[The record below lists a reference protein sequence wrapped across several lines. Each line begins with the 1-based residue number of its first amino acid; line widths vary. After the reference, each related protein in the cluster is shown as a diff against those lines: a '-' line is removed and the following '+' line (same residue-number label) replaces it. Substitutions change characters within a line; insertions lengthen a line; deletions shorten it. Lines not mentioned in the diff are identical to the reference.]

1 MAALAIALLYI
12 SEPVPAAI
20 SKASSSLNTAT
31 QSKDVSLSFGAQ
43 GNPIDEPD
51 IDEARTKELRDQV
64 YQELLQTS
72 RHTGPPHQVSQHGE
86 YSGWVWTIPESRYDK
101 TEALLNWPP
110 ATEGP
115 KAAATKWFGSLKAGS
130 IFLASQHT
138 LEDSDK
144 VPVMQIPLAGC
155 TVRLVTEGLRGK
167 TRWWRKTPL
176 EISHPSRD
184 LLARQKNFLLF
195 CDGSAA
201 KEQWL
206 TALSWACSAGGP
218 PRAVQELYS
227 AFCSA
232 LRENKRLHFPQ
243 QAHTPEP
250 HAESDTSKEGGQTEA
265 GAQPKKKGLFKRG
278 WGSKNKSA
286 DEKQVKANKSN
297 LGHSTAAL
305 EHKSAAFIN
314 PEDLDKLWME
324 APQSKAKPAKSAA
337 RQEEQQPQQ
346 QQQHQQPASLEKQ
359 TSQEG
364 FVDHAGDSLDDAAA
378 AGMKGRA
385 GVVRSKSSA
394 SVGALQGSP
403 LHPSHSHHTGGVDD
417 ADMLRHSSAR
427 SDSEASMGS
436 PLTHHGNPRDA
447 SGAFYGAD
455 TGGAHTIAIEH
466 AVNMLLARV
475 AFDLLRSPKFKL
487 QIIAHIQKKLDE
499 LKVPDYINALQV
511 VDVEL
516 GSGVPHISNLQ
527 ALASPSSVIWP
538 QALFDLDFTG
548 DIKLILAAKVDV
560 RDGLAWSSLDKYIKN
575 IEGGG
580 PGAAGLQ
587 AHPSDDAA
595 AAVAAAG
602 VADSEEVAHADALGS
617 SPVLSSTPT
626 GADDPT
632 KKLGRV
638 SQFLGKLQLRKRVAG
653 GIRQLAEQTAQSISK
668 MELKLS
674 MDIKALR
681 GPLYVWLPPPP
692 GDRMWFSFLEAP
704 QLQVTASPL
713 VAGRMVKYS
722 YYIARI
728 SSFIASKMQSSVT
741 KNLVFPSCG
750 DIKILQ
756 LLSLEDEAVTASIPS
771 LSTSRTSPAV
781 AATTAAA
788 LASEDAGKPDAGHKA
803 KTDVK
808 RYGRTT
814 SAGGTTTVATPP
826 PPSAATA
833 LNQATAR
840 GQGPTPPASASALSA
855 SLLGISQHVSADSAQ
870 SDGQTAG
877 LSHQATKEVTKAST
891 TMKTA
896 GADPNDP
903 ALHGLSEEESGHSF
917 SRGVSPK
924 APSFSRGVSFSSTHG
939 SGPIGSPASSS
950 QDRNQSDSFTR
961 LVASAR
967 DSGHHEHEGVE
978 LGMMR
983 GSSQNIGDD
992 LLAEEL
998 HSFAPDSAEAQAGSS
1013 AIRHGQAQ
1021 SMQASQVLGP
1031 PGADGRQSQQMS
1043 VSGQQTQPV
1052 SFQSLAALASRHA
1065 SQVNPSHAP
1074 VALSGEAVTVGAP
1087 GVGEASKRPPTQA
1100 QLPFRSAAEGGFDS
1114 AAQHQERLAA
1124 VSTGRPL
1131 TSDTPGVTPA
1141 RGGPTSAQPNATS
1154 ARTAALGR
1162 VGSEKKWAYP
1172 MPTGSPMFERVRSR
1186 NHDQEPGS
1194 EAEQPQPV
1202 LLPAHAAA
1210 PQQPAQL
1217 PQASDTDRLDEP
1229 GQQPAAGV
1237 PGSAAY
1243 PAPPGPSA
1251 PASATAH
1258 TEVSSPGR
1266 GDSAAVKES
1275 LAGPSSP
1282 TPPRSSLTGEGSGGY
1297 TASPKSWFGQQIKGN
1312 TGLAGRAWEAKKDDI
1327 QQKSKKFASNV
1338 MGSFTRA
1345 EEKWRQSLQSKE
1357 QQSTK

>member
-1 MAALAIALLYI
+1 MAGHPIGPWPALSASKTASAAAVAGGAVSLTFIAWCLFAPHNKLGNLLTFIGGCVYGILFLVAALAVAVLYI
-12 SEPVPAAI
+12 SEPVPASI
-20 SKASSSLNTAT
+20 SKASSSLSTAT
-31 QSKDVSLSFGAQ
+31 QSMDVSFSSGAQ
-43 GNPIDEPD
+43 GHPVDEPD
-51 IDEARTKELRDQV
+51 MDKARAKELRDQV

-72 RHTGPPHQVSQHGE
+72 RHTGPPHQVTQHGE

-101 TEALLNWPP
+101 TEALPNWPP
-110 ATEGP
+110 ATEGL

-184 LLARQKNFLLF
+184 LLARQKSFLLF

-218 PRAVQELYS
+218 PKAVQELYS
-227 AFCSA
+227 DFCSA
-232 LRENKRLHFPQ
+232 LRENKRLYFPQ
-243 QAHTPEP
+243 AHSPDDEP
-250 HAESDTSKEGGQTEA
+250 HVESDTSKEGSQTEA
-265 GAQPKKKGLFKRG
+265 RAQPKKKGLFKRG

-286 DEKQVKANKSN
+286 DEKQVKASKSK

-337 RQEEQQPQQ
+337 KQEEQPPQ
-346 QQQHQQPASLEKQ
+346 QQQHQQPASVE
-359 TSQEG
+359 SDSSHEG
-364 FVDHAGDSLDDAAA
+364 FVDHAGDTLDDAAA
-378 AGMKGRA
+378 AAGIKGRG

-394 SVGALQGSP
+394 SVAALQGSP
-403 LHPSHSHHTGGVDD
+403 LHPSHSDHPVGLDD

-436 PLTHHGNPRDA
+436 PLAHCSNPRDA
-447 SGAFYGAD
+447 SGAFHGAD

-466 AVNMLLARV
+466 AINMLLARV

-487 QIIAHIQKKLDE
+487 QIIAHIQKKLNE

-511 VDVEL
+511 VDVVL

-527 ALASPSSVIWP
+527 ALASPSSTIWP

-580 PGAAGLQ
+580 LGAAGLQ

-595 AAVAAAG
+595 AAATAAG
-602 VADSEEVAHADALGS
+602 VADSEEDAHPDALGS

-626 GADDPT
+626 STDDPA

-756 LLSLEDEAVTASIPS
+756 LLSLEDEAVTASITS
-771 LSTSRTSPAV
+771 LSTSRTSPAA

-788 LASEDAGKPDAGHKA
+788 LATEDAGKPDAGRKA
-803 KTDVK
+803 ETDVK

-833 LNQATAR
+833 LNQAAAK
-840 GQGPTPPASASALSA
+840 GQGPTAPASASALSA
-855 SLLGISQHVSADSAQ
+855 SLLGTSQHMSADSAQ
-870 SDGQTAG
+870 SDRQIAG
-877 LSHQATKEVTKAST
+877 LSHQATKEVTKASA

-903 ALHGLSEEESGHSF
+903 ALHGLSEEESG
-917 SRGVSPK
+917 RPL
-924 APSFSRGVSFSSTHG
+924 PSDT
-939 SGPIGSPASSS
+939 PDMTP
-950 QDRNQSDSFTR
+950 
-961 LVASAR
+961 AR
-967 DSGHHEHEGVE
+967 DSK
-978 LGMMR
+978 
-983 GSSQNIGDD
+983 
-992 LLAEEL
+992 
-998 HSFAPDSAEAQAGSS
+998 SS
-1013 AIRHGQAQ
+1013 AQ
-1021 SMQASQVLGP
+1021 SDATS
-1031 PGADGRQSQQMS
+1031 
-1043 VSGQQTQPV
+1043 
-1052 SFQSLAALASRHA
+1052 
-1065 SQVNPSHAP
+1065 
-1074 VALSGEAVTVGAP
+1074 VGA
-1087 GVGEASKRPPTQA
+1087 
-1100 QLPFRSAAEGGFDS
+1100 
-1114 AAQHQERLAA
+1114 
-1124 VSTGRPL
+1124 
-1131 TSDTPGVTPA
+1131 
-1141 RGGPTSAQPNATS
+1141 
-1154 ARTAALGR
+1154 AALGR
-1162 VGSEKKWAYP
+1162 VGSERK
-1172 MPTGSPMFERVRSR
+1172 
-1186 NHDQEPGS
+1186 
-1194 EAEQPQPV
+1194 
-1202 LLPAHAAA
+1202 
-1210 PQQPAQL
+1210 QL
-1217 PQASDTDRLDEP
+1217 PQTDEP
-1229 GQQPAAGV
+1229 GQQPEAAV
-1237 PGSAAY
+1237 LGSAAY
-1243 PAPPGPSA
+1243 PAPPGPS
-1251 PASATAH
+1251 PRASATGH

-1266 GDSAAVKES
+1266 GDNAAVKEG

-1282 TPPRSSLTGEGSGGY
+1282 SSSRSSRTGEGSGGY
-1297 TASPKSWFGQQIKGN
+1297 TASPKSWFGQQVKGN
-1312 TGLAGRAWEAKKDDI
+1312 TNLAGRAWEAKRDDI
-1327 QQKSKKFASNV
+1327 QQKGKKFASNV
-1338 MGSFTRA
+1338 MGSFTRV

-1357 QQSTK
+1357 PSQK